1 MAIKYPTSPESLFSP
16 SIVMPEIME
25 HEDDVEFDT
34 TPPDCFD
41 EYEDTTEGHVQ
52 RRL

>member
-1 MAIKYPTSPESLFSP
+1 
-16 SIVMPEIME
+16 MPEIME

-41 EYEDTTEGHVQ
+41 GVVGGGDGLG
-52 RRL
+52 RRGGLGARGRQGVR